1 MRRGHGW
8 LRGGSVRSADG
19 TEITYLVRG
28 EGPVLV
34 AVHGGLGTALS
45 LMPLADHLTDRF
57 TVALVNLRGHGTSQ
71 RGLSPPHIDRYTEDV
86 GAVIDTLGPIDA
98 LFGYSFGAV
107 VALEAALSAPDLVP
121 RLALYEPPLPITY
134 PIPDLE
140 WIRAM
145 LDAGRYEELVLDALG
160 RGGGGLSPA
169 EVAAARDN
177 PLWLCNVAH
186 APTLL
191 PTMEVLSGL
200 PADVRRYANLHTPTT
215 LVSGTAGAAFL
226 HQAIDLLAPVLSHAT
241 RVQLT
246 GQGHHVAPEPLAEVL
261 KTP

>member
-1 MRRGHGW
+1 
-8 LRGGSVRSADG
+8 
-19 TEITYLVRG
+19 
-28 EGPVLV
+28 
-34 AVHGGLGTALS
+34 
-45 LMPLADHLTDRF
+45 
-57 TVALVNLRGHGTSQ
+57 
-71 RGLSPPHIDRYTEDV
+71 
-86 GAVIDTLGPIDA
+86 
-98 LFGYSFGAV
+98 
-107 VALEAALSAPDLVP
+107 
-121 RLALYEPPLPITY
+121 
-134 PIPDLE
+134 
-140 WIRAM
+140 
-145 LDAGRYEELVLDALG
+145 
-160 RGGGGLSPA
+160 
-169 EVAAARDN
+169 DN

-226 HQAIDLLAPVLSHAT
+226 HQAIDLLAPVLPHAT